1 MDEQSKQRPEN
12 SGTEVKDN
20 KNDNAKKGLLAVVL
34 VLLLALAGVGIWG
47 MQQNEARDSSLE
59 LSTEPEQQE
68 ESTEEPEVISE
79 EEKEELAAAEPVGPV
94 EGLATGQ
101 TRPQGLG
108 VIVDVLVD
116 SDRIQLSEV
125 WVEYGT
131 SYEKLDQKTK
141 PTSSG
146 LGYNTGGY
154 GSFGQQIADAEL
166 ENGQVYFYRAA
177 GETADGDIIYGG
189 IAAFSAPK

>member
-34 VLLLALAGVGIWG
+34 VLLLALAGVGVWG
-47 MQQNEARDSSLE
+47 MQQNEARDPGFE
-59 LSTEPEQQE
+59 LSTEPQQSKDAVEQSE
-68 ESTEEPEVISE
+68 EVSE
-79 EEKEELAAAEPVGPV
+79 EEAEELAAAEPVESV

-101 TRPQGLG
+101 TRPHGLD

-131 SYEKLDQKTK
+131 SYEKLNQETK
-141 PTSSG
+141 PTSGG
-146 LGYNTGGY
+146 LGYNTDGY
-154 GSFGQQIADAEL
+154 GSFGQQIADSEL
-166 ENGQVYFYRAA
+166 KNGQTYFYRAA
-177 GETADGDIIYGG
+177 GKTTDGDVVYGG
-189 IAAFSAPK
+189 TAAFSAPK